1 MHLYIEK
8 LFVKEVEEY
17 GISNWYYKN
26 NNTLNKWITL
36 ITLIGY
42 VLIRSITRLYNKDTK
57 KENSLADSVIK
68 AAKPADKSSLI
79 LKEELK
85 YLL

>member
-1 MHLYIEK
+1 MS
-8 LFVKEVEEY
+8 VKEVEEY

-42 VLIRSITRLYNKDTK
+42 VLIRLITRLYNKDTK

>member
-8 LFVKEVEEY
+8 VFVKEVEEY
-17 GISNWYYKN
+17 DISNWYYKN

-42 VLIRSITRLYNKDTK
+42 ALISSITWLYNNDTK

-68 AAKPADKSSLI
+68 TAKPVDKSSLI
-79 LKEELK
+79 LKV
-85 YLL
+85 